1 MVTPKYLFSL
11 PRTSTHINMHI
22 LNINLSFNDYFSLNM
37 APKVPFEAHIIE
49 AKRNNGILLKTP
61 DNFIMNRNT
70 TIGSKQYFKCQ
81 EKKNGCP
88 VTATVDL
95 ETKTVI

>member
-1 MVTPKYLFSL
+1 
-11 PRTSTHINMHI
+11 MHI

-61 DNFIMNRNT
+61 DNLIMNRNT
-70 TIGSKQYFKCQ
+70 TIGSKQYFNKPSPAKVGSNKLRVYIGFNQ
-81 EKKNGCP
+81 DRNRP
-88 VTATVDL
+88 TQLRADQA
-95 ETKTVI
+95 